1 MTFTLPG
8 YDRRNSIQPGLSFS
22 AASSDVEERRLL
34 MELKKTFSQRFRAP
48 VFVVGCA
55 RSGTTLLYDTLL
67 SAGGFA
73 IYLGESNIFNLL
85 APRFGDL
92 RVRKNR
98 EKMLN
103 VWLGSRLFRVS
114 GLERWQIEER
124 ADRCRNAGDF
134 LRLVMDEL
142 ARQQNARRW
151 AGNAPEEILHLQQI
165 KETIPE
171 ALIIHVI
178 RDGRDVSLS
187 LSEKRYIRPFP
198 WKDRET
204 PEGAALYWEWI
215 VQKGRAAGALLGN
228 DYTEVRFEELVRDPR
243 AVLGRLSGFL
253 DHDLDYDR
261 IRRTALGTVA
271 RPNTSFSAQSRNF
284 NPVARW
290 KQQLAPQQLI
300 RIEGLVGGTLSQLG
314 YELATPG
321 REVCNKMHLGW
332 DRLVYRR
339 FFELKLKSKK
349 NRVVRALR
357 PALTSEKVDQIV
369 VVDDAA
375 SGGWKIA
382 HHSPLPAPSLAV
394 VSRAHA
400 MAQHS

>member
-1 MTFTLPG
+1 MDLAQTLTG
-8 YDRRNSIQPGLSFS
+8 RRC
-22 AASSDVEERRLL
+22 
-34 MELKKTFSQRFRAP
+34 AP
-48 VFVVGCA
+48 VFVVGSP

-98 EKMLN
+98 ERMFN

-114 GLERWQIEER
+114 GLERRQIEEKVHN
-124 ADRCRNAGDF
+124 CRNAGDF

-142 ARQQNARRW
+142 ARQQKTWRW
-151 AGNAPEEILHLQQI
+151 AGNAPEEILHLREI

-215 VQKGRAAGALLGN
+215 VQKGRASGAMLGQ

-243 AVLGRLSGFL
+243 IVLGRLSSFL
-253 DHDLDYDR
+253 DHQLDYDR
-261 IRRTALGTVA
+261 IKRTAIGTVA
-271 RPNTSFSAQSRNF
+271 RPNSSFSAKQRRGF
-284 NPVARW
+284 DPVARW
-290 KQQLAPQQLI
+290 KRQLAPEQLT
-300 RIEGLVGGTLSQLG
+300 RIEGLVGSTLSELG

-321 REVCNKMHLGW
+321 RAACNRVQLAW
-332 DRLVYRR
+332 NRVLYRG
-339 FFELKLKSKK
+339 FFDLKFHSKK
-349 NRVVRALR
+349 SRVLRALR
-357 PALTSEKVDQIV
+357 PPLTSEEVDQIV
-369 VVDDAA
+369 VVDDRALQ
-375 SGGWKIA
+375 GT
-382 HHSPLPAPSLAV
+382 HSVPHEPTVTTRSSSSSSSVPV
-394 VSRAHA
+394 I
-400 MAQHS
+400 AQH

>member
-1 MTFTLPG
+1 MDLARTLNS
-8 YDRRNSIQPGLSFS
+8 RRC
-22 AASSDVEERRLL
+22 
-34 MELKKTFSQRFRAP
+34 AP
-48 VFVVGCA
+48 VFVVGSP

-98 EKMLN
+98 ERMFN

-114 GLERWQIEER
+114 GLDRQQIEEKVHN
-124 ADRCRNAGDF
+124 CRNAGDF

-142 ARQQNARRW
+142 ARQQKAWRW
-151 AGNAPEEILHLQQI
+151 AGNAPEEILHLRQI

-198 WKDRET
+198 WKNRET

-215 VQKGRAAGALLGN
+215 VQKGRAAGAMLGQ
-228 DYTEVRFEELVRDPR
+228 DYTEVRFEELVRNPR

-253 DHDLDYDR
+253 DHELDYGR
-261 IRRTALGTVA
+261 IQRTAIGTLA
-271 RPNTSFSAQSRNF
+271 RPNTSFSSQRRPRF

-290 KQQLAPQQLI
+290 KRQLRPDQLT
-300 RIEGLVGGTLSQLG
+300 RIEGLVGSTLSELG

-321 REVCNKMHLGW
+321 RAACNRAQLAW
-332 DRLVYRR
+332 NRLLYRG
-339 FFELKLKSKK
+339 FFDLKFHSKK
-349 NRVVRALR
+349 SRVLRALR
-357 PALTSEKVDQIV
+357 PQLTSEQVDQIV
-369 VVDDAA
+369 VVDDRA
-375 SGGWKIA
+375 SQRTGSVPHDPTPTKQ
-382 HHSPLPAPSLAV
+382 SSSSSSSVPAV
-394 VSRAHA
+394 
-400 MAQHS
+400 AQHS

>member
-1 MTFTLPG
+1 
-8 YDRRNSIQPGLSFS
+8 
-22 AASSDVEERRLL
+22 
-34 MELKKTFSQRFRAP
+34 MELASNLNCRRCAP
-48 VFVVGCA
+48 VFVVGSA

-114 GLERWQIEER
+114 GLERWKIEER
-124 ADRCRNAGDF
+124 VHDCQNAGDF
-134 LRLVMDEL
+134 LRVVMDEL
-142 ARQQNARRW
+142 ARQQNAWRW
-151 AGNAPEEILHLQQI
+151 AANAPEEILHLRQI

-187 LSEKRYIRPFP
+187 LSQKRYIRPFP

-215 VQKGRAAGALLGN
+215 VQKGRAAGALLGK

-243 AVLGRLSGFL
+243 AVLRRLSGFL
-253 DHDLDYDR
+253 EHDLDYDR
-261 IRRTALGTVA
+261 IQRTAIGTVA
-271 RPNTSFSAQSRNF
+271 RPNTSFSARRRDF
-284 NPVARW
+284 NPIARW
-290 KQQLAPQQLI
+290 KQQLAPDQLT
-300 RIEGLVGGTLSQLG
+300 RIEGLVGNTLSELG

-321 REVCNKMHLGW
+321 RGACNRTQLAWNRM
-332 DRLVYRR
+332 VYRR
-339 FFELKLKSKK
+339 FFDLKLHSKK
-349 NRVVRALR
+349 SRVLRALR
-357 PALTSEKVDQIV
+357 PALTSEQVDQIV
-369 VVDDAA
+369 VVDDRAA
-375 SGGWKIA
+375 TPARRIPRDSTLTVQSLGGV
-382 HHSPLPAPSLAV
+382 SPV
-394 VSRAHA
+394 RA

>member
-1 MTFTLPG
+1 MAVKREFIS
-8 YDRRNSIQPGLSFS
+8 DRG
-22 AASSDVEERRLL
+22 
-34 MELKKTFSQRFRAP
+34 RAP
-48 VFVVGCA
+48 VFVVGSA

-92 RVRKNR
+92 SVRRNR
-98 EKMLN
+98 QKMLD

-114 GLERWQIEER
+114 GLERWQIEEKI
-124 ADRCRNAGDF
+124 DQCQNAGDF
-134 LRLVMDEL
+134 LRVVMGEL
-142 ARQQNARRW
+142 ACQQNAWRW
-151 AGNAPEEILHLQQI
+151 AGNAPEEILHLRQI

-215 VQKGRAAGALLGN
+215 VQKGRATGARFGK
-228 DYTEVRFEELVRDPR
+228 DYTEVRFEELVREPR
-243 AVLGRLSGFL
+243 VVLRRLSGFL
-253 DHDLDYDR
+253 EHDLNYDR
-261 IRRTALGTVA
+261 IQETAIGAVA
-271 RPNTSFSAQSRNF
+271 RPNTSFSAQRPREF

-290 KQQLAPQQLI
+290 KKQLTHGQLT
-300 RIEGLVGGTLSQLG
+300 RIEGLVGGTLSELG

-321 REVCNKMHLGW
+321 RAACNKMSLAW
-332 DRLVYRR
+332 SRLAYRQ
-339 FFELKLKSKK
+339 FFELKHQSKK
-349 NRVVRALR
+349 NRVLRALR
-357 PALTSEKVDQIV
+357 PSLTSQQVDQIV
-369 VVDDAA
+369 VVDDRAA
-375 SGGWKIA
+375 ANSWRITQDA
-382 HHSPLPAPSLAV
+382 TIPAQSLSAVSPVQAV
-394 VSRAHA
+394 V
-400 MAQHS
+400 QH

>member
-1 MTFTLPG
+1 M
-8 YDRRNSIQPGLSFS
+8 DR
-22 AASSDVEERRLL
+22 SSPIRSR
-34 MELKKTFSQRFRAP
+34 SQAP

-92 RVRKNR
+92 SVRKNR
-98 EKMLN
+98 QRMLD

-114 GLERWQIEER
+114 GLDRRQIEEKIP
-124 ADRCRNAGDF
+124 DNCRNAGDF
-134 LRLVMDEL
+134 LRIVMDEI
-142 ARQQNARRW
+142 ARQQNAPRW
-151 AGNAPEEILHLQQI
+151 AGNAPEEILHLKHI

-215 VQKGRAAGALLGN
+215 VQKGRAAAALLGK
-228 DYTEVRFEELVRDPR
+228 DYIEVRFEELVGNPR
-243 AVLGRLSGFL
+243 SVLQRLSTFL
-253 DHDLDYDR
+253 EHDLDYDR
-261 IRRTALGTVA
+261 VLKTAIGAVGK
-271 RPNTSFSAQSRNF
+271 PNTSFTKQRDRGF
-284 NPVARW
+284 NPVSRW
-290 KQQLAPQQLI
+290 KKQLSNARLTK
-300 RIEGLVGGTLSQLG
+300 IEGLVGNTLSELG

-321 REVCNKMHLGW
+321 AAACNRLDLAWNRLLYRE
-332 DRLVYRR
+332 
-339 FFELKLKSKK
+339 FFELKYQMKT
-349 NRVVRALR
+349 NRVARTLR
-357 PALTSEKVDQIV
+357 PGLTSAQVDEIV
-369 VVDDAA
+369 IVDDRAA
-375 SGGWKIA
+375 AGCGIPQNSGLAAIQTIGR
-382 HHSPLPAPSLAV
+382 PPSA
-394 VSRAHA
+394 A
-400 MAQHS
+400 